1 MTIDHTPRTH
11 HVMAPPIEPIV
22 RASTLPPAPWRNG
35 AGVTRRIASG
45 KTALDDIAPPDWT
58 VSLADIETDCAFSLF
73 PGMHRT
79 AVVVGDD
86 AVDLTVNGTTHTLAL
101 LDRIGFDG
109 EDDVRATPTRRPT
122 RLLNL
127 MCRRDTCAG
136 TLTLRNVRGV
146 HTIGADDGVVLTVL
160 AGSLTLGDQEIRRW
174 DSVLL
179 DGSPREVTGAA
190 TVAVAHIRPSTQESI
205 S

>member
-1 MTIDHTPRTH
+1 MTIDHIPLDH
-11 HVMAPPIEPIV
+11 PPGPSTGPLF
-22 RASTLPPAPWRNG
+22 RASELPPSRWRNG

-45 KTALDDIAPPDWT
+45 TVASHGTDHPDWT
-58 VSLADIETDCAFSLF
+58 LSLADIETDCAFSPF
-73 PGMHRT
+73 PGMRRT

-86 AVDLTVNGTTHTLAL
+86 PVDLTVNRTTHALAL

-127 MCRRDTCAG
+127 IARRETCVG
-136 TLTLRNVRGV
+136 TLTLRNLRGA
-146 HTIGADDGVVLTVL
+146 HTIGPDDGVVLTVL
-160 AGSLTLGDQEIRRW
+160 AGCLEIDGKELRRW

-179 DGSPREVTGAA
+179 EGSPREVTGAA
-190 TVAVAHIRPSTQESI
+190 TVAVAHIRPSTEESI

>member
-1 MTIDHTPRTH
+1 MTIDRIPLDHPI
-11 HVMAPPIEPIV
+11 APPTGPVV
-22 RASTLPPAPWRNG
+22 RASTLPPTPWRNG

-45 KTALDDIAPPDWT
+45 TITSRGTDHPDWT
-58 VSLADIETDCAFSLF
+58 LSLADIETDCAFSSF
-73 PGMHRT
+73 PGMRRT

-86 AVDLTVNGTTHTLAL
+86 PVDLTVNGTTHTLAL

-109 EDDVRATPTRRPT
+109 EDDVCANPTRRPT

-127 MCRRDTCAG
+127 MARREACDGA
-136 TLTLRNVRGV
+136 LTLRNLRGA
-146 HTIGADDGVVLTVL
+146 HMIGPDDGVVLTVL
-160 AGSLTLGDQEIRRW
+160 AGSLEIDGKELHRW

-179 DGSPREVTGAA
+179 GGAPREVTGAA
-190 TVAVAHIRPSTQESI
+190 TVAVAHIHPSTEESF